1 MSKDKGLIDLEGEIV
16 DVMPNQMYKVK
27 FDNGHEIVA
36 YTAGKLKQFKIRM
49 LVGDRV
55 KVELSPYDLEK
66 GRITYR
72 L

>member
-1 MSKDKGLIDLEGEIV
+1 MAKDKGLIDLEGEIV
-16 DVMPNQMYKVK
+16 DVMPNQMYKVQ
-27 FDNGHEIVA
+27 FENGHVITA

-49 LVGDRV
+49 IVGDKV
-55 KVELSPYDLEK
+55 KVELSPYDLDR

>member
-1 MSKDKGLIDLEGEIV
+1 MSKDKGLIELEGEIT
-16 DVMPNQMYKVK
+16 DVMPNQMYKVL
-27 FDNGHEIVA
+27 FENGHTITA

-49 LVGDRV
+49 IVGDRV
-55 KVELSPYDLEK
+55 KVELSPYDLDR